1 MRKRFEKQVMGVSK
15 TVTRMGFELCYRVF
29 GQGLTVVLVPS
40 LGRGSEDFDV
50 VAPLIASAGL
60 QVLLPEPR
68 GIGGSSPLQQT
79 DTLSD
84 MAADVAAI
92 IEAESAGPAVLA
104 GHAAGNW
111 VARVLA
117 YERPDLT
124 RSVALLAAIVT
135 NVVPADLSVSISK
148 CHDLTLPEA
157 ERLALLKKIYF
168 APGADASVWLGGWW
182 PDVSADQ
189 RRAARQTI
197 DKTWI
202 RVADKHPTLYLAAA
216 QDVIS
221 PPPSLDALR
230 DTIGPKASSVV
241 ISDAGHALLPEQP
254 EQVAQALLDWI
265 SDLPSGPLNSQAV

>member
-1 MRKRFEKQVMGVSK
+1 MDVSK
-15 TVTRMGFELCYRVF
+15 TVTRMGFDLCYRVL
-29 GQGLTVVLVPS
+29 GQGPTVVLIPS
-40 LGRGSEDFDV
+40 LGRGSGDFDV
-50 VAPLIASAGL
+50 VAPLIASAGM

-68 GIGGSSPLQQT
+68 GIEGSSPLQHT

-92 IEAESAGPAVLA
+92 IEAESTRPAVVV

-117 YERPDLT
+117 HERPDLT
-124 RSVALLAAIVT
+124 RSVALFAAIIT
-135 NVVPADLSVSISK
+135 NVVPPHLSAAISK
-148 CHDLTLPEA
+148 CHDLTLPDA

-168 APGADASVWLGGWW
+168 APGADASVWLDGWW
-182 PDVSADQ
+182 TDVSADQ

-197 DKTWI
+197 DKAWI
-202 RVADKHPTLYLAAA
+202 RVADRYPTLYLAAA

-230 DTIGPKASSVV
+230 DTIGPKACSVV
-241 ISDAGHALLPEQP
+241 INDAGHALLPEQP

-265 SDLPSGPLNSQAV
+265 TDLPSEPLNF